1 MEKSV
6 REEAGKNGSW
16 KRRLG
21 ALGLALTLALSLAGC
36 GGKSGAGTA
45 DEPSVSPAASN
56 AASAAPA
63 GSAAPASTAPS
74 AAPAATD
81 TAAPAAT
88 VYPLTVKDATG
99 TDVVLNAEP
108 KRIVTLA
115 PSETETAF
123 AVGAGERVMGVDQF
137 SDYPKEAA
145 QKAKIGDINTNVEAV
160 LALKP
165 DLVLAHNGLQPDVIK
180 KLRELKVTVY
190 AGDPKT
196 LDQVIGHV
204 EIIGKLLN
212 EQVKA
217 AQVADKMKADRDR
230 IVAAVKDAPKKKV
243 YLEFSPG
250 WSVGKGEFLD
260 ELLTLA
266 GGTNVA
272 GDQKGWFEINAES
285 IIKSNPQVILYGTD
299 AMTGNTIYDA
309 IMKRP
314 GFSALAAVKSKD
326 IHPVDSSLVTRT
338 GPRLTDGLVEI
349 AKAVHPDKVN

>member
-1 MEKSV
+1 MQMVSGNDKK
-6 REEAGKNGSW
+6 RW
-16 KRRLG
+16 KRLG
-21 ALGLALTLALSLAGC
+21 AMGLALMLAVSLAAC
-36 GGKSGAGTA
+36 GSKSEEG
-45 DEPSVSPAASN
+45 
-56 AASAAPA
+56 ASASPQA
-63 GSAAPASTAPS
+63 SASTAPS
-74 AAPAATD
+74 ASVAPATPASSVAPAA
-81 TAAPAAT
+81 AET

-108 KRIVTLA
+108 KRIVTIA

-123 AVGAGERVMGVDQF
+123 AVGAGDRVMGVDQF

-145 QKAKIGDINTNVEAV
+145 EKTKIGDMNTNVEAV

-165 DLVLAHNGLQPDVIK
+165 DLVLAHSGLQLDVIN

-196 LDQVIGHV
+196 LDQVIEHV
-204 EIIGKLLN
+204 QTVGTLLN
-212 EQVKA
+212 AQAQAEQVTI
-217 AQVADKMKADRDR
+217 KMKADRDR
-230 IVAAVKDAPKKKV
+230 VVAAVKDAPKKKV

-285 IIKSNPQVILYGTD
+285 IIKSNPEVILYGTD
-299 AMTGNTIYDA
+299 AYTGNTIYDE
-309 IMKRP
+309 ILKRP
-314 GFSALAAVKSKD
+314 GFSALDAVKNKE
-326 IHPVDSSLVTRT
+326 IHPVDSNLVTRV

-349 AKAVHPDKVN
+349 AKAVHPDLVK